1 MFKTTVLVIFG
12 ELFFRAHGLQ
22 AGLSMFKKIFT
33 TLNLN
38 DFSENILKLGLDKFD
53 FRIIIVTLLIVLII
67 SILKEK
73 GINIREAISKKPI
86 YIRWTLYYALIL
98 FIVIFGAYGDGY
110 IPVDPLYANF

>member
-22 AGLSMFKKIFT
+22 AGFSMFKKIFT
-33 TLNLN
+33 TFNLN

-73 GINIREAISKKPI
+73 GINIREAISKKTNLYSLDFILCFNTI
-86 YIRWTLYYALIL
+86 YC
-98 FIVIFGAYGDGY
+98 Y
-110 IPVDPLYANF
+110 IWGLW